1 MVKIDL
7 HMHSNHSDGEFPPK
21 ELVDIVAKKK
31 ISVMAITDHDRA
43 TSNKEAGDYA
53 KEKGIEYING
63 IEITATPPKGVREL
77 HIVGLFINSENEE
90 IKNISGRHKKYA
102 IETAKNIIEKLNDLE
117 YDISFEELLKETE
130 GKHFGRPFMAKI
142 LMRKYPDKFQERSQ
156 VFNELLGKN
165 GKAFVLPR
173 GTELREAIN
182 IIHNAG
188 GIAIVA
194 HPWYLGEKMLDILEQ
209 FVSLGGDGIEL
220 DYTPKESIPNN
231 TKEILED
238 FTKKHN
244 LIISGGTDFHR
255 IKEGK
260 KEIGDR
266 GISKEEF
273 LKLKEY
279 HQKNAKT

>member
-117 YDISFEELLKETE
+117 YDISFEELLKETVI
-130 GKHFGRPFMAKI
+130 K
-142 LMRKYPDKFQERSQ
+142 L
-156 VFNELLGKN
+156 
-165 GKAFVLPR
+165 
-173 GTELREAIN
+173 
-182 IIHNAG
+182 
-188 GIAIVA
+188 
-194 HPWYLGEKMLDILEQ
+194 EK
-209 FVSLGGDGIEL
+209 
-220 DYTPKESIPNN
+220 N
-231 TKEILED
+231 TKSKPAPKSTSKPAPKPKATAKN
-238 FTKKHN
+238 TKK
-244 LIISGGTDFHR
+244 
-255 IKEGK
+255 
-260 KEIGDR
+260 
-266 GISKEEF
+266 
-273 LKLKEY
+273 
-279 HQKNAKT
+279 